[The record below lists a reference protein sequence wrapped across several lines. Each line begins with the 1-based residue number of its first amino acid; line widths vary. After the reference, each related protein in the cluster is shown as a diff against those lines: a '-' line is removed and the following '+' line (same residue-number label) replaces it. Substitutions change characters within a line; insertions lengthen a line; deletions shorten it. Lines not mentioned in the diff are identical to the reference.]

1 MAFVP
6 ENTLNEILSR
16 IDIVELISEYLPLKR
31 AGRGYTA
38 LCPFHHEKTP
48 SFIVSQQ
55 KQIFHCFGCQAG
67 GNAFGFVMKYDR
79 LEFPE
84 AVLALAKRAGVIIHH
99 DERQIQNQ
107 SIVQELYK
115 INEIAANFYFN
126 LLHSPAG
133 KAALDYLKKRG
144 MTQETIRA
152 FKLGYSPDKW
162 DGLLNYL
169 RSKNIPLSLIEKAGL
184 IIAKDNQGYYDR
196 FRQRVIIPIS
206 DVRNRVIAFGARV
219 LDNSLPKYINSPE
232 TAVYSKSKALFGL
245 SLSKEAIITQDCAVI
260 VEGYF
265 DLIAPFQAGITN
277 ITASCGTA
285 LTTEQA
291 RLLKR
296 YSRNIVMI
304 YDADDAGQSATMRSL
319 ELLVEEDMNVK
330 VVRLEKGYDPDT
342 CIRHSGAR
350 KFRDLIQG
358 AKDTVDYMLD
368 TLKAKYDPK
377 DISQKARI
385 ASEILPL
392 VAKFKNEVLKSEYL
406 KKLSQE
412 LGVSES
418 SLAAELKKTKKTGY
432 TGKQGNSAGLEPAN
446 RQAKSFCAESML
458 VKILLEE
465 NELIEHLREKILPRD
480 FKDNC
485 LSRIL
490 ARMFELSYEKENIEP
505 QALLNHFSETEVSQ
519 TICELAA
526 SEMPKITDKLKLLN
540 DCVNKI
546 KERSRKSKQQE
557 LCDQIRLAQHSKD
570 ENRIYELLNEF
581 QFLTKKGCEED
592 GKE

>member
-31 AGRGYTA
+31 SGRGYTA

-48 SFIVSQQ
+48 SFIVSRQ

-67 GNAFGFVMKYDR
+67 GNAFGFLMKYDR

-84 AVLALAKRAGVIIHH
+84 AVETLAKRAGVIILR
-99 DERQIQNQ
+99 DERQIKNQ
-107 SIVQELYK
+107 GISQELHK
-115 INEIAANFYFN
+115 INEIAADFYSN
-126 LLHSPAG
+126 VLRSPEGA
-133 KAALDYLKKRG
+133 AALNYLKKRG
-144 MTQETIRA
+144 MSPETIRA
-152 FKLGYSPDKW
+152 FRLGYAPDKW

-196 FRQRVIIPIS
+196 FRQRIIVPIS
-206 DVRNRVIAFGARV
+206 DARNRVIAFGARV

-232 TAVYSKSKALFGL
+232 TAVYSKSKTLFGL
-245 SLSKEAIITQDCAVI
+245 NLSKEAIITQDCAVI

-277 ITASCGTA
+277 IAASCGTA

-330 VVRLEKGYDPDT
+330 VVRLEKGYDPDGY
-342 CIRHSGAR
+342 IRHSGPEEFKA
-350 KFRDLIQG
+350 LIIG
-358 AKDTVDYMLD
+358 AKDSVDYMLD
-368 TLKAKYDPK
+368 TLKAKYDPT

-392 VAKFKNEVLKSEYL
+392 VAKFKNEILKSEYL
-406 KKLSQE
+406 KKLSRE
-412 LGVSES
+412 LRVSES
-418 SLAAELKKTKKTGY
+418 SLTAEIKKTKTTGY
-432 TGKQGNSAGLEPAN
+432 TDKRENSAGPRPAI

-465 NELIEHLREKILPRD
+465 NELIEHLREKILPKD
-480 FKDNC
+480 FKDNS
-485 LSRIL
+485 LSRII
-490 ARMFELSYEKENIEP
+490 ARMFELPHDKEIARP
-505 QALLNHFSETEVSQ
+505 QSLLNHFSETEVSQ
-519 TICELAA
+519 TICELSA
-526 SEMPKITDKLKLLN
+526 SELPEISDKLKLLN

-546 KERSRKSKQQE
+546 KEKSRKSKQE
-557 LCDQIRLAQHSKD
+557 DLCEQIRLAQQGKD
-570 ENRIYELLNEF
+570 ENRIYQLLNEF
-581 QFLTKKGCEED
+581 KFLTKKGCE
-592 GKE
+592 

>member
-31 AGRGYTA
+31 SGRGYTA

-67 GNAFGFVMKYDR
+67 GNAFGFLMKYDR

-84 AVLALAKRAGVIIHH
+84 AVETLAKRAGVLIPR
-99 DERQIQNQ
+99 DERQIKNQ
-107 SIVQELYK
+107 GISQELHK
-115 INEIAANFYFN
+115 INEIAADFYSN
-126 LLHSPAG
+126 LLHSPEGA
-133 KAALDYLKKRG
+133 AALNYLKKRG
-144 MTQETIRA
+144 MSPETIRA
-152 FKLGYSPDKW
+152 FRLGYAPDKW

-196 FRQRVIIPIS
+196 FRQRIIVPIS

-232 TAVYSKSKALFGL
+232 TAVYSKSKTLFGL
-245 SLSKEAIITQDCAVI
+245 NLSKEAIITQDCAVI

-277 ITASCGTA
+277 IAASCGTA
-285 LTTEQA
+285 LTTEQV

-319 ELLVEEDMNVK
+319 EMLAEEDMNVK
-330 VVRLEKGYDPDT
+330 VVRLEKGYDPDAY
-342 CIRHSGAR
+342 IRHSGPEG
-350 KFRDLIQG
+350 FRDLITG
-358 AKDTVDYMLD
+358 AKDSVDYMLD
-368 TLKAKYDPK
+368 TLKAKYDPA

-392 VAKFKNEVLKSEYL
+392 VAKFKNEILKSEYL
-406 KKLSQE
+406 KKLSRE

-418 SLAAELKKTKKTGY
+418 SLTAEIKKTKTPGY
-432 TGKQGNSAGLEPAN
+432 TDKRENSAGPRPDS

-465 NELIEHLREKILPRD
+465 NELIEHLREKILPKD
-480 FKDNC
+480 FKDNR
-485 LSRIL
+485 LSRII
-490 ARMFELSYEKENIEP
+490 ARMFELSHDKEIARP
-505 QALLNHFSETEVSQ
+505 QSLLNHFSETEVSQ

-526 SEMPKITDKLKLLN
+526 SELPEISDKLKLLN

-546 KERSRKSKQQE
+546 KEKSRKSKQE
-557 LCDQIRLAQHSKD
+557 DLCEQIRLAQHSKD
-570 ENRIYELLNEF
+570 ENRIYQLLNEF
-581 QFLTKKGCEED
+581 KFLTKKGCE
-592 GKE
+592 

>member
-31 AGRGYTA
+31 SGRGYTA

-48 SFIVSQQ
+48 SFIVSRQ

-67 GNAFGFVMKYDR
+67 GNAFGFLMKYDR

-84 AVLALAKRAGVIIHH
+84 AVETLAKRAGVLIPR
-99 DERQIQNQ
+99 DERQIKNQ
-107 SIVQELYK
+107 GISQELHK
-115 INEIAANFYFN
+115 INETAADFYSN
-126 LLHSPAG
+126 VLHSPEGA
-133 KAALDYLKKRG
+133 AALHYLKKRG
-144 MTQETIRA
+144 MSPETIRK
-152 FKLGYSPDKW
+152 FRLGYAPGKW

-196 FRQRVIIPIS
+196 FRQRIIVPIS

-232 TAVYSKSKALFGL
+232 TAVYSKSKTLFGL
-245 SLSKEAIITQDCAVI
+245 NLSKEAIITQDCAVI

-277 ITASCGTA
+277 IAASCGTA
-285 LTTEQA
+285 LTTEQV

-319 ELLVEEDMNVK
+319 ELLVEEDMNVR
-330 VVRLEKGYDPDT
+330 VVRLEKGYDPDAY
-342 CIRHSGAR
+342 IRHSGAEG
-350 KFRDLIQG
+350 FRDLIIG

-368 TLKAKYDPK
+368 TLKAKYDLT

-385 ASEILPL
+385 ASIILPL
-392 VAKFKNEVLKSEYL
+392 LAKFKNEVLKSEYL
-406 KKLSQE
+406 KKLSRE

-418 SLAAELKKTKKTGY
+418 SLSAELKKTKKTGY
-432 TGKQGNSAGLEPAN
+432 EDKQENSAGPHPDS

-465 NELIEHLREKILPRD
+465 NELIEHLRQKILPKD
-480 FKDNC
+480 FKDNS
-485 LSRIL
+485 LSRII
-490 ARMFELSYEKENIEP
+490 ARMFELSHDKENVEP
-505 QALLNHFSETEVSQ
+505 QSLLNHFSETDVSR

-546 KERSRKSKQQE
+546 KEKSRKSKQQE
-557 LCDQIRLAQHSKD
+557 LCEQIRLAQHSKD
-570 ENRIYELLNEF
+570 ENRIYQLLNEF
-581 QFLTKKGCEED
+581 KFLTKKGCE
-592 GKE
+592 

>member
-67 GNAFGFVMKYDR
+67 GNAFGFLMKYDR

-84 AVLALAKRAGVIIHH
+84 AVETLAKKAGVLIPR
-99 DERQIQNQ
+99 DERQIKNQ
-107 SIVQELYK
+107 GISQELHK
-115 INEIAANFYFN
+115 INEIAADFYSN
-126 LLHSPAG
+126 LLHSPEGA
-133 KAALDYLKKRG
+133 AALNYLKKRG
-144 MTQETIRA
+144 MSPETIRA
-152 FKLGYSPDKW
+152 FRLGYAPDKW

-184 IIAKDNQGYYDR
+184 IIAKDNSGYYDR
-196 FRQRVIIPIS
+196 FRQRVIVPIS
-206 DVRNRVIAFGARV
+206 DVRNRIIAFGARV

-232 TAVYSKSKALFGL
+232 TAVYSKSKTLFGL
-245 SLSKEAIITQDCAVI
+245 NLSKEAIITQDCAVI

-277 ITASCGTA
+277 IAASCGTA

-330 VVRLEKGYDPDT
+330 VVRLEKGYDPDAY
-342 CIRHSGAR
+342 IRHSGPEG
-350 KFRDLIQG
+350 FRDLITG
-358 AKDTVDYMLD
+358 AKDSVDYMLD
-368 TLKAKYDPK
+368 TLKAKYDPA

-392 VAKFKNEVLKSEYL
+392 VAKFKNEILKSEYL
-406 KKLSQE
+406 KKLSRE

-418 SLAAELKKTKKTGY
+418 SLTAEIKKTKTTGY
-432 TGKQGNSAGLEPAN
+432 TDKRENSAGPRPAI
-446 RQAKSFCAESML
+446 RQAQSFCAESML

-465 NELIEHLREKILPRD
+465 NELIEHLREKILPKD
-480 FKDNC
+480 FKDNR
-485 LSRIL
+485 LSRII
-490 ARMFELSYEKENIEP
+490 ARMFELSHDKEIARP
-505 QALLNHFSETEVSQ
+505 QSLLNHFNETEISQ

-526 SEMPKITDKLKLLN
+526 SELPEISDKLKLLN

-546 KERSRKSKQQE
+546 KEKSRKSKQE
-557 LCDQIRLAQHSKD
+557 DLCEQIRLAQHSKD
-570 ENRIYELLNEF
+570 ENRIYQLLNEF
-581 QFLTKKGCEED
+581 KFLTKKGCE
-592 GKE
+592 

>member
-31 AGRGYTA
+31 SGRGYTA

-48 SFIVSQQ
+48 SFIVSRQ

-67 GNAFGFVMKYDR
+67 GNAFGFLMKYDR

-84 AVLALAKRAGVIIHH
+84 AVETLAKRAGVLIPQ
-99 DERQIQNQ
+99 DERQIKNQ
-107 SIVQELYK
+107 GIAQELYK
-115 INEIAANFYFN
+115 INEMAANFYFN
-126 LLHSPAG
+126 LLSSPEGAG
-133 KAALDYLKKRG
+133 ALNYLRKRG
-144 MTQETIRA
+144 MTAETIRA
-152 FKLGYSPDKW
+152 FKLGYAPDKW

-196 FRQRVIIPIS
+196 FRQRIIIPIS
-206 DVRNRVIAFGARV
+206 DARNRIIAFGARV

-232 TAVYSKSKALFGL
+232 TAFYSKSKTLFGL
-245 SLSKEAIITQDCAVI
+245 NLSKEAIITQDCAVI

-277 ITASCGTA
+277 IAASCGTA
-285 LTTEQA
+285 LTTEQV

-319 ELLVEEDMNVK
+319 ELLVEEDMNVR
-330 VVRLEKGYDPDT
+330 VVRLEKGYDPDAY
-342 CIRHSGAR
+342 IRHSHPEG
-350 KFRDLIQG
+350 FRDLIIG

-368 TLKAKYDPK
+368 TLKAKYDLT

-385 ASEILPL
+385 ASIILPL
-392 VAKFKNEVLKSEYL
+392 LAKFKNEVLKSEYL
-406 KKLSQE
+406 KKLSRE

-418 SLAAELKKTKKTGY
+418 SLSAELKKTKKTGY
-432 TGKQGNSAGLEPAN
+432 EDKQGNSAGPQPDS

-465 NELIEHLREKILPRD
+465 NELIEHLRQKILPKD
-480 FKDNC
+480 FKDNR
-485 LSRIL
+485 LSRII
-490 ARMFELSYEKENIEP
+490 ARMFELSHDKENVEP
-505 QALLNHFSETEVSQ
+505 QSLLNHFSETDVSR

-546 KERSRKSKQQE
+546 KEKSRKSKQQE
-557 LCDQIRLAQHSKD
+557 LCEQIRLAQHSKD
-570 ENRIYELLNEF
+570 ENRIYQLLNEF
-581 QFLTKKGCEED
+581 KFLTKKGCE
-592 GKE
+592 

>member
-67 GNAFGFVMKYDR
+67 GNAFGFLMKYDR

-84 AVLALAKRAGVIIHH
+84 AVETLAKKAGVLIPR
-99 DERQIQNQ
+99 DERQIKNQ
-107 SIVQELYK
+107 GISQELHK
-115 INEIAANFYFN
+115 INEIAADFYSN
-126 LLHSPAG
+126 LLHSPEGA
-133 KAALDYLKKRG
+133 AALNYLKKRG
-144 MTQETIRA
+144 MPPETIWKFR
-152 FKLGYSPDKW
+152 LGYAPDKW

-196 FRQRVIIPIS
+196 FRQRIIVPIS

-232 TAVYSKSKALFGL
+232 TAVYSKSKTLFGL
-245 SLSKEAIITQDCAVI
+245 NLSKEAIITQDCAVI

-277 ITASCGTA
+277 IAASCGTA

-330 VVRLEKGYDPDT
+330 VVRLEKGYDPDAY
-342 CIRHSGAR
+342 IRHSGPEE
-350 KFRDLIQG
+350 FRALILG

-368 TLKAKYDPK
+368 TLKAKYDPA

-392 VAKFKNEVLKSEYL
+392 VAKFKNEILKSEYL
-406 KKLSQE
+406 KKLSRE

-418 SLAAELKKTKKTGY
+418 SLTAEIKKTKTTGY
-432 TGKQGNSAGLEPAN
+432 TDKRENSAGPRPAI
-446 RQAKSFCAESML
+446 RQAQSFCAESML

-465 NELIEHLREKILPRD
+465 NELIEHLREKILPKD
-480 FKDNC
+480 FKDNR
-485 LSRIL
+485 LSRII
-490 ARMFELSYEKENIEP
+490 ARMFELSHDKEIARP
-505 QALLNHFSETEVSQ
+505 QSLLNHFNETEISQ

-526 SEMPKITDKLKLLN
+526 SELPEISDKLKLLN

-546 KERSRKSKQQE
+546 KEKSRKSKQE
-557 LCDQIRLAQHSKD
+557 DLCEQIRLAQHSKD
-570 ENRIYELLNEF
+570 ENRIYQLLNEF
-581 QFLTKKGCEED
+581 KFLTKKGCE
-592 GKE
+592 

>member
-31 AGRGYTA
+31 SGRGYTA

-67 GNAFGFVMKYDR
+67 GNAFGFLMKYDR

-84 AVLALAKRAGVIIHH
+84 AVETLAKRAGVLIPR
-99 DERQIQNQ
+99 DERQIKNQ
-107 SIVQELYK
+107 GISQELHK
-115 INEIAANFYFN
+115 INEIAADFYSN
-126 LLHSPAG
+126 LLHSPEGA
-133 KAALDYLKKRG
+133 AALNYLKKRG
-144 MTQETIRA
+144 MSPETIRK
-152 FKLGYSPDKW
+152 FRLGYAPDKW

-196 FRQRVIIPIS
+196 FRQRIIVPIS

-232 TAVYSKSKALFGL
+232 TAVYSKSKTLFGL
-245 SLSKEAIITQDCAVI
+245 NLSKEAIITQDCAVI

-277 ITASCGTA
+277 IAASCGTA
-285 LTTEQA
+285 LTTEQV

-319 ELLVEEDMNVK
+319 EMLAEEDMNVK
-330 VVRLEKGYDPDT
+330 VVRLEKGYDPDAY
-342 CIRHSGAR
+342 IRHSGPEG
-350 KFRDLIQG
+350 FRDLITG
-358 AKDTVDYMLD
+358 AKDSVDYMLD
-368 TLKAKYDPK
+368 TLKAKYDPA

-392 VAKFKNEVLKSEYL
+392 VAKFKNEILKSEYL
-406 KKLSQE
+406 KKLSRE

-418 SLAAELKKTKKTGY
+418 SLTAEIKKTKTTGY
-432 TGKQGNSAGLEPAN
+432 TDKRENSAMPQPAI

-465 NELIEHLREKILPRD
+465 NELIEHLREKILPKD
-480 FKDNC
+480 FKDNR
-485 LSRIL
+485 LSRII
-490 ARMFELSYEKENIEP
+490 ARMFELSHDKEIARP
-505 QALLNHFSETEVSQ
+505 QSLLNHFNETEISQ
-519 TICELAA
+519 TICELSA
-526 SEMPKITDKLKLLN
+526 SELPEISDKLKLLN

-546 KERSRKSKQQE
+546 KEKSRKSKQE
-557 LCDQIRLAQHSKD
+557 DLCEQIRLAQHSKD
-570 ENRIYELLNEF
+570 ENRIYQLLNEF
-581 QFLTKKGCEED
+581 KFLTKKGCE
-592 GKE
+592 

>member
-31 AGRGYTA
+31 SGRGYTA

-67 GNAFGFVMKYDR
+67 GNAFGFLMKYDR

-84 AVLALAKRAGVIIHH
+84 AVETLAKRAGVLIPR
-99 DERQIQNQ
+99 DERQIKNQ
-107 SIVQELYK
+107 GISQELHK
-115 INEIAANFYFN
+115 INEIAADFYSN
-126 LLHSPAG
+126 LLHSPEGA
-133 KAALDYLKKRG
+133 AALNYLKKRG
-144 MTQETIRA
+144 MSPETIRA
-152 FKLGYSPDKW
+152 FRLGYAPDKW

-196 FRQRVIIPIS
+196 FRQRIIVPIS

-245 SLSKEAIITQDCAVI
+245 SLSKEAIVAQDCAVI

-277 ITASCGTA
+277 IAASCGTA
-285 LTTEQA
+285 LTTEQV

-319 ELLVEEDMNVK
+319 EMLAEEDMNVK
-330 VVRLEKGYDPDT
+330 VVRLEKGYDPDAY
-342 CIRHSGAR
+342 IRHSGPEG
-350 KFRDLIQG
+350 FRDLITG
-358 AKDTVDYMLD
+358 AKDSVDYMLD
-368 TLKAKYDPK
+368 TLKAKYDPA

-392 VAKFKNEVLKSEYL
+392 VAKFKNEILKSEYL
-406 KKLSQE
+406 KKLSRE

-418 SLAAELKKTKKTGY
+418 SLTAEIKKTKKTGY
-432 TGKQGNSAGLEPAN
+432 TDKRENSARQEPDI

-465 NELIEHLREKILPRD
+465 NELIEHLREKILPKD
-480 FKDNC
+480 FKDNR
-485 LSRIL
+485 LSRII
-490 ARMFELSYEKENIEP
+490 ARMFELSHDKEIARP
-505 QALLNHFSETEVSQ
+505 QSLLNHFNETEISQ
-519 TICELAA
+519 TICELSA
-526 SEMPKITDKLKLLN
+526 SELPEISDKLKLLN

-546 KERSRKSKQQE
+546 KEKSRKSKQE
-557 LCDQIRLAQHSKD
+557 DLCEQIRLAQHSKD
-570 ENRIYELLNEF
+570 ENRIYQLLNEF
-581 QFLTKKGCEED
+581 KFLTKKGCE
-592 GKE
+592 

>member
-31 AGRGYTA
+31 SGRGYTA

-48 SFIVSQQ
+48 SFIVSRQ

-67 GNAFGFVMKYDR
+67 GNAFGFLMKYDR

-84 AVLALAKRAGVIIHH
+84 AVETLAKRAGVLIPQ
-99 DERQIQNQ
+99 DERQIKNQ
-107 SIVQELYK
+107 GIAQELYK
-115 INEIAANFYFN
+115 INEMAANFYFN
-126 LLHSPAG
+126 LLSSPEGAG
-133 KAALDYLKKRG
+133 ALNYLRKRG
-144 MTQETIRA
+144 MTAETIRA
-152 FKLGYSPDKW
+152 FKLGYAPDKW

-196 FRQRVIIPIS
+196 FRQRIIIPIS
-206 DVRNRVIAFGARV
+206 DARNRIIAFGARV

-232 TAVYSKSKALFGL
+232 TAVYSKSKTLFGL
-245 SLSKEAIITQDCAVI
+245 NLSKEAIITQDCAVI

-277 ITASCGTA
+277 IAASCGTA
-285 LTTEQA
+285 LTTEQV

-319 ELLVEEDMNVK
+319 ELLVEEDMNVR
-330 VVRLEKGYDPDT
+330 VVRLEKGYDPDAY
-342 CIRHSGAR
+342 IRHSHPEG
-350 KFRDLIQG
+350 FRDLIIG

-368 TLKAKYDPK
+368 TLKAKYDLT

-385 ASEILPL
+385 ASIILPL
-392 VAKFKNEVLKSEYL
+392 LAKFKNEVLKSEYL
-406 KKLSQE
+406 KKLSRE

-418 SLAAELKKTKKTGY
+418 SLSAELKKTKKTGY
-432 TGKQGNSAGLEPAN
+432 EDKQGNSAGPQPDS

-465 NELIEHLREKILPRD
+465 NELIEHLRQKILPKD
-480 FKDNC
+480 FKDNR
-485 LSRIL
+485 LSRII
-490 ARMFELSYEKENIEP
+490 ARMFELSHDKENVEP
-505 QALLNHFSETEVSQ
+505 QSLLNHFSETDVSR

-546 KERSRKSKQQE
+546 KEKSRKSKQQE
-557 LCDQIRLAQHSKD
+557 LCEQIRLAQHSKD
-570 ENRIYELLNEF
+570 ENRIYQLLNEF
-581 QFLTKKGCEED
+581 KFLTKKGCE
-592 GKE
+592 

>member
-67 GNAFGFVMKYDR
+67 GNAFGFLMKYDR

-84 AVLALAKRAGVIIHH
+84 AVETLAKKAGVLIPR
-99 DERQIQNQ
+99 DERQIKNQ
-107 SIVQELYK
+107 GISQELHK
-115 INEIAANFYFN
+115 INEIAADFYSN
-126 LLHSPAG
+126 LLHSPEGA
-133 KAALDYLKKRG
+133 AALNYLKKRG
-144 MTQETIRA
+144 MPPETIRK
-152 FKLGYSPDKW
+152 FRLGYAPDKW

-169 RSKNIPLSLIEKAGL
+169 RSKNITLSLIEKAGL

-196 FRQRVIIPIS
+196 FRQRVIVPIS

-232 TAVYSKSKALFGL
+232 TAVYSKSKTLFGL
-245 SLSKEAIITQDCAVI
+245 NLSKEAIITQDCAVI

-277 ITASCGTA
+277 IAASCGTA

-330 VVRLEKGYDPDT
+330 VVRLEKGYDPDGY
-342 CIRHSGAR
+342 IRHSGPEEFKA
-350 KFRDLIQG
+350 LIIG
-358 AKDTVDYMLD
+358 AKDSVDYMLD
-368 TLKAKYDPK
+368 TLKVKYDPA

-392 VAKFKNEVLKSEYL
+392 VAKFKNEILKSEYL
-406 KKLSQE
+406 KKLSRE

-418 SLAAELKKTKKTGY
+418 SLTAEIKKTKTTGY
-432 TGKQGNSAGLEPAN
+432 TDKRENSAGPRPDS

-465 NELIEHLREKILPRD
+465 NELIEHLREKILPKD
-480 FKDNC
+480 FKDNR
-485 LSRIL
+485 LSRII
-490 ARMFELSYEKENIEP
+490 ARMFELSHDKEIARP
-505 QALLNHFSETEVSQ
+505 QSLLNHFSETEISQ
-519 TICELAA
+519 TICELSA
-526 SEMPKITDKLKLLN
+526 SELPEISDKLKLLN

-546 KERSRKSKQQE
+546 KEKSRKSKQE
-557 LCDQIRLAQHSKD
+557 DLCEQIRLAQQGKD
-570 ENRIYELLNEF
+570 ENRIYQLLNEF
-581 QFLTKKGCEED
+581 KFLTKKGCE
-592 GKE
+592 

>member
-31 AGRGYTA
+31 SGRGYTA

-48 SFIVSQQ
+48 SFIVSRQ

-67 GNAFGFVMKYDR
+67 GNAFGFLMKYDR

-84 AVLALAKRAGVIIHH
+84 AVETLAKRAGVLIPR
-99 DERQIQNQ
+99 DERQIKNQ
-107 SIVQELYK
+107 GISQELHK
-115 INEIAANFYFN
+115 INEIAADFYSN
-126 LLHSPAG
+126 VLRSPEGA
-133 KAALDYLKKRG
+133 AALNYLKKRG
-144 MTQETIRA
+144 MSPETIRA
-152 FKLGYSPDKW
+152 FRLGYAPDKW

-169 RSKNIPLSLIEKAGL
+169 RSKNTPLSLIEKAGL

-196 FRQRVIIPIS
+196 FRQRIIVPIS

-232 TAVYSKSKALFGL
+232 TAVYSKSKTLFGL
-245 SLSKEAIITQDCAVI
+245 NLSKEAIITQDCAVI

-277 ITASCGTA
+277 IAASCGTA

-330 VVRLEKGYDPDT
+330 VVRLEKGYDPDGY
-342 CIRHSGAR
+342 IRHSGPEEFKA
-350 KFRDLIQG
+350 LIIG
-358 AKDTVDYMLD
+358 AKDSVDYMLD
-368 TLKAKYDPK
+368 TLKAKYDPA

-392 VAKFKNEVLKSEYL
+392 VAKFKNEILKSEYL
-406 KKLSQE
+406 KKLSRE

-418 SLAAELKKTKKTGY
+418 SLTAEIKKTKTTGY
-432 TGKQGNSAGLEPAN
+432 TDKRENSAGPQPAI

-465 NELIEHLREKILPRD
+465 NELIEHLREKILPKD
-480 FKDNC
+480 FKDNR
-485 LSRIL
+485 LSRII
-490 ARMFELSYEKENIEP
+490 ARMFELSHDKEIARP
-505 QALLNHFSETEVSQ
+505 QSLLNHFSETEVSQ
-519 TICELAA
+519 TICELSA
-526 SEMPKITDKLKLLN
+526 SELPEISDKLRLLN

-546 KERSRKSKQQE
+546 KEKSRKSKQE
-557 LCDQIRLAQHSKD
+557 DLCEQIRLAQQGKD
-570 ENRIYELLNEF
+570 ENRIYQLLNEF
-581 QFLTKKGCEED
+581 KFLTKKGRE
-592 GKE
+592 

>member
-67 GNAFGFVMKYDR
+67 GNAFGFLMKYDR

-84 AVLALAKRAGVIIHH
+84 AVETLAKKAGVLIPR
-99 DERQIQNQ
+99 DERQIKNQ
-107 SIVQELYK
+107 GISQELHK
-115 INEIAANFYFN
+115 INEIAADFYSN
-126 LLHSPAG
+126 LLHSPEGA
-133 KAALDYLKKRG
+133 AALNYLKKRG
-144 MTQETIRA
+144 MSPETIRA
-152 FKLGYSPDKW
+152 FRLGYAPDKW

-184 IIAKDNQGYYDR
+184 IIAKDNSGYYDR
-196 FRQRVIIPIS
+196 FRQRVIVPIS
-206 DVRNRVIAFGARV
+206 DVRNRIIAFGARV

-232 TAVYSKSKALFGL
+232 TAVYSKSKTLFGL
-245 SLSKEAIITQDCAVI
+245 NLSKEAIITQDCAVI

-277 ITASCGTA
+277 IAASCGTA

-330 VVRLEKGYDPDT
+330 VVRLEKGYDPDAY
-342 CIRHSGAR
+342 IRHSGPEE
-350 KFRDLIQG
+350 FRALILG

-368 TLKAKYDPK
+368 TLKAKYDPA

-392 VAKFKNEVLKSEYL
+392 VAKFKNEILKSEYL
-406 KKLSQE
+406 KKLSRE

-418 SLAAELKKTKKTGY
+418 SLTAEIKKTKTTGY
-432 TGKQGNSAGLEPAN
+432 TDKRENSAGPRPAI
-446 RQAKSFCAESML
+446 RQAQSFCAESML

-465 NELIEHLREKILPRD
+465 NELIEHLREKILPKD
-480 FKDNC
+480 FKDNR
-485 LSRIL
+485 LSRII
-490 ARMFELSYEKENIEP
+490 ARMFELSHDKEIARP
-505 QALLNHFSETEVSQ
+505 QSLLNHFNETEISQ

-526 SEMPKITDKLKLLN
+526 SELPEISDKLKLLN

-546 KERSRKSKQQE
+546 KEKSRKSKQE
-557 LCDQIRLAQHSKD
+557 DLCEQIRLAQHSKD
-570 ENRIYELLNEF
+570 ENRIYQLLNEF
-581 QFLTKKGCEED
+581 KFLTKKGCE
-592 GKE
+592 